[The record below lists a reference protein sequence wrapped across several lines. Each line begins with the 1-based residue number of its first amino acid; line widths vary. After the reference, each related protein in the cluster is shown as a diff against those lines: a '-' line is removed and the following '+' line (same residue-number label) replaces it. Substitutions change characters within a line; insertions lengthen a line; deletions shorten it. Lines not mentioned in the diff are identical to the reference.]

1 MPHRYIPMMKTKS
14 GEFVALGQMN
24 SSSKNR
30 VFPIFH
36 VTSSVAASFFP
47 GLATAWNG
55 SSVAVD
61 GLFSFNDSGSVSN
74 FNATVRNLR
83 THNLDAIPSIS
94 TSADARLV
102 AAALLLL
109 NSNGIVVRCSY
120 NQLIGLN
127 QWIAAH
133 SINPADVDVVVELGH
148 IAAISGDLLASI
160 VVQQL
165 NQNIGLNH
173 PYRSVTLASAAA
185 PKDHGDLPRGISIVP
200 RLDWALWEN
209 VRQNVQFQLDYGD
222 FLTGHPD
229 LTEPPGFAMSRA
241 TVSARYTGTNDWVII
256 KGRSTTG
263 NQGIPMGPQYRTH
276 ATSLLGH
283 FEFGGLPNCWA
294 DDRIRDITT
303 GAATPGNRTKW
314 SEIACNRH
322 LEKVVSQLP

>member
-1 MPHRYIPMMKTKS
+1 M
-14 GEFVALGQMN
+14 
-24 SSSKNR
+24 
-30 VFPIFH
+30 
-36 VTSSVAASFFP
+36 
-47 GLATAWNG
+47 
-55 SSVAVD
+55 
-61 GLFSFNDSGSVSN
+61 
-74 FNATVRNLR
+74 
-83 THNLDAIPSIS
+83 
-94 TSADARLV
+94 
-102 AAALLLL
+102 
-109 NSNGIVVRCSY
+109 VRCPY
-120 NQLIGLN
+120 NQLVGLQ
-127 QWIAAH
+127 QWIGAYGVD
-133 SINPADVDVVVELGH
+133 PAQVDLLVELGH
-148 IAAISGDLLASI
+148 IAAISGDLLAGI

-165 NQNIGLNH
+165 NQHVGQNH

-185 PKDHGDLPRGISIVP
+185 PKDHGELPRGISIVP

-209 VRQNVQFQLDYGD
+209 VRQNVQFQLDYAD

-276 ATSLLGH
+276 ANSLLGH

-294 DDRIRDITT
+294 DDRIREITT
-303 GAATPGNRTKW
+303 GLATPGNRTKW